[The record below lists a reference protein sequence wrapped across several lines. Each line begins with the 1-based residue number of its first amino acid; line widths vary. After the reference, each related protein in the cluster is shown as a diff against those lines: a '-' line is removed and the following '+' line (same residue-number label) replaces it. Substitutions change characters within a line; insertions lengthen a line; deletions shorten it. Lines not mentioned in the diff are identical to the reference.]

1 MTENSRNDLVS
12 VITNLLKKRLDQKA
26 QQRPDLRGQMAQQLQ
41 VNGCG
46 STIFKKCL
54 SRNIGLGRKRL

>member
-1 MTENSRNDLVS
+1 RKLQKRFGQRDHKPF
-12 VITNLLKKRLDQKA
+12 KKRLDQKA